1 MLRKGYI
8 LCFEDFFFEDVNVD
22 INEANQ
28 DTVKSL
34 QGAKSHYQKR
44 AQEIQ
49 KKAAEAGEVLT
60 KLKTREGKTKDPTTQ
75 KIYQA
80 RQSEESMKQQL
91 YSTRLEAVKQASK
104 IVDQKLTVA
113 NLRLQAK
120 AKRGAK

>member
-1 MLRKGYI
+1 MIRKGYI
-8 LCFEDFFFEDVNVD
+8 LCFEDFYFEKVDVE

-28 DTVKSL
+28 DTIKSL
-34 QGAKSHYQKR
+34 QGAKAHYQKR
-44 AQEIQ
+44 AQQIQ

-60 KLKTREGKTKDPTTQ
+60 KLKEREGKTKDPVTQ

-91 YSTRLEAVKQASK
+91 YATRLEAVKQATS

-120 AKRGAK
+120 AKRQA

>member
-1 MLRKGYI
+1 MIRKGYI
-8 LCFEDFFFEDVNVD
+8 LCFEDFYFEEVD
-22 INEANQ
+22 INLNEANQ

-34 QGAKSHYQKR
+34 QGAKAHYQKR
-44 AQEIQ
+44 AQQIQ
-49 KKAAEAGEVLT
+49 KKAAEAGEVLS
-60 KLKTREGKTKDPTTQ
+60 KLKEREGKTKDPTTA

-91 YSTRLEAVKQASK
+91 YATRLEAVKQASK

>member
-1 MLRKGYI
+1 MSRNSYI
-8 LCFEDFFFEDVNVD
+8 LCFEDFYFEEENFDL
-22 INEANQ
+22 NEANQ

-34 QGAKSHYQKR
+34 QSAKAHYTKR
-44 AQEIQ
+44 AQQIQ
-49 KKAAEAGEVLT
+49 KKQAEAGEVLS
-60 KLKTREGKTKDPTTQ
+60 KIKDREGKTNDSMTK

-80 RQSEESMKQQL
+80 RAGEESMKQQL
-91 YSTRLEAVKQASK
+91 YTTRLEAVKQAAK